1 MALNIGGS
9 GTSKPF
15 VKYNAKSDKWF
26 IRAEGGGDQEIARP
40 TFLIDLRNIR
50 TGWLR
55 FREGQAP
62 ERMIDPSLDRTAPKP
77 GEDFKRGFVVMAF
90 SQKFFSGAVEF
101 GSASNHL
108 SNAIRDIYAAFE
120 EQSGKAENRGKVP
133 VITCAGADAMKD
145 KYGTNYRP
153 RFELVKWVD
162 RPAELPDASPVD
174 EGNVWKDSPAQHSS
188 GTSHVLPPAA
198 KAPARDPA
206 LETEF

>member
-9 GTSKPF
+9 GTVKPYC
-15 VKYNAKSDKWF
+15 KYNAKSDKWF
-26 IRAEGGGDQEIARP
+26 IRGPEGGDQEISRP
-40 TFLIDLRNIR
+40 TILIDLKNIR

-62 ERMIDPSLDRTAPKP
+62 DRVIDPTLDRTAPKP

-90 SQKFFSGAVEF
+90 SQKFFGGALEF

-108 SNAIRDIYAAFE
+108 SNAIRDIYATFE
-120 EQSGKAENRGKVP
+120 EQSGKAETRGRVP

-162 RPAELPDASPVD
+162 RPAELTDASPVD
-174 EGNVWKDSPAQHSS
+174 ENDIWKGAAAPQAAGANHMP
-188 GTSHVLPPAA
+188 PPAA